1 MDGIFE
7 TAEWNS
13 RTSPRLL
20 SLMPASGSWLPR
32 RKHCRVAGW
41 LVRVWRGAWSW
52 YTAYWFRDK
61 HHPIYQ
67 GLPVSSGGLR
77 HEQYLQGLFPHLFG
91 IVCDTL
97 PFMIMQSLRCI
108 QHISAHTKQRQLVAK
123 VAMFATEL
131 CPLVFAC
138 VTEVIRII
146 FNWSVSVCREGV
158 RECCVAKVLME
169 RHWRWWVLFWKY
181 IFIFFHDKT
190 NFVKKIKNSKPHLK
204 KTLSDLIL
212 Y

>member
-20 SLMPASGSWLPR
+20 SSMPASGSWLPR

-91 IVCDTL
+91 IVCDTM

-108 QHISAHTKQRQLVAK
+108 QHISAHTTQRQLVAK

-146 FNWSVSVCREGV
+146 LQLKCFGLQGGRQGMLCGACTDGETLEMVSFIL
-158 RECCVAKVLME
+158 KVHLN
-169 RHWRWWVLFWKY
+169 
-181 IFIFFHDKT
+181 FFQRQNK
-190 NFVKKIKNSKPHLK
+190 FRKKN
-204 KTLSDLIL
+204 
-212 Y
+212 